1 MRKSA
6 KQQVEE
12 IEMARF
18 EIYMT
23 FELLERGILL
33 SKQISYIERIKRE
46 KLWQQEVEQQLR
58 TKTEQ

>member
-18 EIYMT
+18 EMYMT
-23 FELLERGILL
+23 FELLERGISL
-33 SKQISYIERIKRE
+33 SKQISYIEHIKRE

-58 TKTEQ
+58 IKTEQ